1 MSEIP
6 TYSNEELH
14 KLVAARL
21 NDVVDPCS
29 VVAGAPAG
37 LADMDWFVWS
47 KLNAAPGVDKVGCKG
62 RCYAS
67 FLHDG
72 QRYFKRG
79 ENARF
84 CDPWCR

>member
-37 LADMDWFVWS
+37 LADMGLVRLVQIERGS
-47 KLNAAPGVDKVGCKG
+47 SGSIRLVVKVGVTHP
-62 RCYAS
+62 
-67 FLHDG
+67 F
-72 QRYFKRG
+72 
-79 ENARF
+79 
-84 CDPWCR
+84 